1 MFAHNKRLQCTV
13 WVGESNPGLPNLM
26 LEQFG
31 GFQDQLA
38 AACRYFAQAIGKD
51 NLGRKDLLLDIA
63 TEKSSHLEVIGNIV
77 VMLNRG
83 AKGRL
88 AEGVGEAG
96 DMYRSITGAGNVT

>member
-1 MFAHNKRLQCTV
+1 MFAHNKRLQYTV
-13 WVGESNPGLPNLM
+13 RVSESNPGLANLM
-26 LEQFG
+26 LEQFDG
-31 GFQDQLA
+31 PQGALA
-38 AACRYFAQAIGKD
+38 AACRYVTQAIGED
-51 NLGRKDLLLDIA
+51 DPGRKDLLFDIA
-63 TEKSSHLEVIGNIV
+63 TEKLSHLEVIGNIV